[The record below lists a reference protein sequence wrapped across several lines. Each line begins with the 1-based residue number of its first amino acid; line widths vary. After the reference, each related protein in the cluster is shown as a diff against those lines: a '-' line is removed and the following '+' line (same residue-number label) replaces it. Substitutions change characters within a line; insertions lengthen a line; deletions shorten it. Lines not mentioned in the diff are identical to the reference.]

1 VKRAIGGMLVAVAI
15 LGWPAGLRAQDAHY
29 WSQQYGTRAELLG
42 GAVVGTVL
50 DLASTYYNPGALAL
64 MKDPSVLLS
73 AKALEYRRISLRDG
87 DGESLGFED
96 DRFGPTPSLF
106 TTLIPLTLDRI
117 AFSVFTRETF
127 EVNTSARVQQPLVN
141 RPGTAALEY
150 HVDYDVSDTWF
161 GATWA
166 RPLRPGLG
174 FGVTPYLAVRSQ
186 RNRQE
191 SFTQAET
198 DSGGAI
204 ASFIDDYRYTH
215 YRLLMKAGVSWLAE
229 PWSAGLAVTTPS
241 LGLGFLSGG
250 EAFFRRAVVGVDLDR
265 DGNEDDFL
273 AFSPTADLGSEF
285 HSPLSIAGGFAY
297 RFPTTVLYVSGE
309 WFDAVGEFS
318 ALDVDDLPSQ
328 FPGVSLTRRL
338 LYEAQSV
345 RNVGIGIEHTLAA
358 GWQVYGSFTTD
369 FSATT
374 DRLNTNHMLAA
385 WDLYHLTGGA
395 ALKIHGLDLTGG
407 IAYAFGESDVKEP
420 AVFEGDRLLG
430 GIPPELA
437 MRYRQLKFIVGF
449 AFTI

>member
-1 VKRAIGGMLVAVAI
+1 MKRAIGGILVSVAI
-15 LGWPAGLRAQDAHY
+15 LGWPAELLAQDAHY

-42 GAVVGTVL
+42 GAVVGSVL

-73 AKALEYRRISLRDG
+73 AKAFEYRRIALRDG

-96 DRFGPTPSLF
+96 DHFGPTPSLF
-106 TTLIPLTLDRI
+106 TTLIPLTRDRL

-127 EVNTSARVQQPLVN
+127 EVNTSARVERPLLS
-141 RPGTAALEY
+141 GADAAFEY
-150 HVDYDVSDTWF
+150 HIDYDVSDTWF
-161 GATWA
+161 GVTWA
-166 RPLRPGLG
+166 RPIRPGLG
-174 FGVTPYLAVRSQ
+174 IGGTPYLAVRSQ

-198 DSGGAI
+198 DSGAAI

-229 PWSAGLAVTTPS
+229 PWSAGLTVTTPS
-241 LGLGFLSGG
+241 LGLGFISGG
-250 EAFFRRAVVGVDLDR
+250 EAFFERAIVGADLDG

-273 AFSPTADLGSEF
+273 AFSPTADLASEF
-285 HSPLSIAGGFAY
+285 HSPLSIAAGFAY
-297 RFPTTVLYVSGE
+297 RFPTSVIYVSGE
-309 WFDAVGEFS
+309 WFNSVSEFS

-328 FPGVSLTRRL
+328 IPGVSLTRRL

-345 RNVGIGIEHTLAA
+345 RNIGVGVEHTFEA
-358 GWQVYGSFTTD
+358 GWQLYGSFTTD

-385 WDLYHLTGGA
+385 WDLYHLSGGA
-395 ALKIHGLDLTGG
+395 AIKISGLDLTGG
-407 IAYAFGESDVKEP
+407 LAYAFGDSDVKEP
-420 AVFEGDRLLG
+420 AVFEGDRVLG
-430 GIPPELA
+430 GIPPEMS

-449 AFTI
+449 AFTL